1 MPYEELNEKIR
12 NEANDLLNALG
23 LMKILNQYGQ
33 PYVHGSYSLNLM
45 TWRDLDI
52 YLEDNEMSVFK
63 FFDLG
68 KDLANSLNPSKMN
81 YRNEWNGVSPHL
93 PRGLYWGINTT
104 ILNNDWKIDVWALE
118 STQFKQK
125 QEQFAALQ
133 SKINET
139 NRPIILALKN
149 YLHRHPDYRK
159 KFFSVDIYEAVFE
172 GIKSTEQFSLWLENN
187 RGLKYLF

>member
-23 LMKILNQYGQ
+23 LMKTLKQYGQ
-33 PYVHGSYSLNLM
+33 PCVHGSYSLNLM

-52 YLEDNEMSVFK
+52 YLEDNEMSVSK

-81 YRNEWNGVSPHL
+81 YRNEWNGLSPHL
-93 PRGLYWGINTT
+93 PRGLYWGIYTT
-104 ILNNDWKIDVWALE
+104 ILNNDWKIDVWAIE

-133 SKINET
+133 SKVNET

-149 YLHRHPDYRK
+149 HLHRHPDYRK